1 VKSGEGTDQPLQRA
15 LDQALS
21 RVLSPPAVPGDLRKR
36 VLAAVLRGGDDAIA
50 QARVRLEREA
60 RAQLSE
66 LEQGYMRL
74 RRRTLGILIGAAF
87 ATGAAVAW
95 LMPYLSARFGPN
107 APLVLA
113 AGGAALGLSIAAGTW
128 LNRSDLRDLIRS

>member
-1 VKSGEGTDQPLQRA
+1 MNPDEGADHPLQRA
-15 LDQALS
+15 LDQALA
-21 RVLSPPAVPGDLRKR
+21 RVLSPPSVPGELRKR
-36 VLAAVLRGGDDAIA
+36 VRAAVLRAGDEAIA
-50 QARVRLEREA
+50 QARGRLEREA

-66 LEQGYMRL
+66 LEQGYLRV
-74 RRRTLGILIGAAF
+74 RRRTLGTLIGAAF

-113 AGGAALGLSIAAGTW
+113 AGGGILGIAIAVGSW
-128 LNRSDLRDLIRS
+128 LHRSDLRDPIRS